1 MKKILIIGKRGFIG
15 IHLYK
20 YLKQKYH
27 ATNISFKDL
36 NKIKSKLDNYDF
48 IINTSINKNY
58 IFKRYNK
65 KFDNDLKITNY
76 INNNKTIYC
85 MLSTRKVYKNGPNL
99 KENSKILPTSN
110 YSKNKLITEKKII
123 KKFKNNH
130 LILRPSNII
139 GDTNAAKRVH
149 KTFIDIFQKNI
160 QKGFLYNNE
169 KNFKDF
175 LSIDKFCHIIEKI
188 INKKLT
194 GTFNISIG
202 KKVYLND
209 LINWLNTYNKK
220 KFKTIKNLKLGLE
233 KESFYLNNKKL
244 MSKIKIK
251 NSINELKNF
260 CYKYSREYFAN
271 S

>member
-15 IHLYK
+15 KHLYK
-20 YLKQKYH
+20 YLKQKNY
-27 ATNISFKDL
+27 TKNISFKDI

-65 KFDNDLKITNY
+65 KFDNDLKITDY
-76 INNNKTIYC
+76 INNNRTIYC
-85 MLSTRKVYKNGPNL
+85 LLSTRKVYKNGPNL
-99 KENSKILPTSN
+99 KENSKILPKSN
-110 YSKNKLITEKKII
+110 YSKNKLITEKKIS
-123 KKFKNNH
+123 KKFKNNL

-139 GDTNAAKRVH
+139 GDTNSTKRIH

-160 QKGFLYNNE
+160 QKGFIYDNE

-175 LSIDKFCHIIEKI
+175 LSINKFCEIIEKI

-194 GTFNISIG
+194 GTFNVSIG
-202 KKVYLND
+202 RKVYLND

-220 KFKTIKNLKLGLE
+220 KFKTIKHLKIE

-251 NSINELKNF
+251 NSLNELKNF
-260 CYKYSREYFAN
+260 CHKYSRKYFAN